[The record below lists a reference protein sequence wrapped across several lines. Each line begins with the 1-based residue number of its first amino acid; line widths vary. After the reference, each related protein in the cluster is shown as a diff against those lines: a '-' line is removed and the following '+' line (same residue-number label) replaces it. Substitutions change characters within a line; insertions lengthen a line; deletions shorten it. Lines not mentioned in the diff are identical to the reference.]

1 MAARLSAP
9 LFQLRAEANAANPN
23 RDKASDG
30 WISDAAHASRG
41 YPTTKHSANPRGV
54 VHAIDL
60 DKDGIDTARMISV
73 VQADP
78 RSHLWIFNRQI
89 ALRRE
94 GWRRRY
100 YSGPNPHDKHMHVED
115 QDSASVENDSRAWG
129 YSGGTTPAPSP
140 TAGGGISRFA
150 TVRQSRTASATART
164 LQRAANKLGAR
175 LTVDGIPGP
184 KTIAWVRAF
193 QTQYKLKGGADGVV
207 GKMTWAAIAQALLN
221 VHGRGIVVDGDF
233 GNLSK
238 AATRAVQQLYGL
250 TPDGIFG
257 PNTLARLVA

>member
-1 MAARLSAP
+1 MAARLSSP

-30 WISDAAHASRG
+30 WISDAAHAQRG

-60 DKDGIDTARMISV
+60 DKDGVDMPRMIAIF
-73 VQADP
+73 QADP

-94 GWRRRY
+94 GWRRRS
-100 YSGPNPHDKHMHVED
+100 YSGPNPHDKHGHFED
-115 QDSASVENDSRAWG
+115 QDSAAVENDSRPWG
-129 YSGGTTPAPSP
+129 YAGGTTPAPSP

-175 LTVDGIPGP
+175 LSVDGVPGP

-193 QTQYKLKGGADGVV
+193 QTQYKLGADGVV
-207 GKMTWAAIAQALLN
+207 GKKTWAAIAQALLN
-221 VHGRGIVVDGDF
+221 AHGQAIVVDGDF
-233 GNLSK
+233 GTRSK
-238 AATRAVQQLYGL
+238 AATRAVQQRYGL
-250 TPDGIFG
+250 SPDGIFG

>member
-1 MAARLSAP
+1 MAARLSSP
-9 LFQLRAEANAANPN
+9 LYQLRAEANAANPA
-23 RDKASDG
+23 RDKGSDG
-30 WISDAAHASRG
+30 WISDAAHAQRG

-54 VHAIDL
+54 VHAVDF
-60 DKDGIDTARMISV
+60 DKDGIDTARMIAI

-100 YSGPNPHDKHMHVED
+100 YDGPNDHTKHIHVED
-115 QDSASVENDSRAWG
+115 QDSAAVENDSRAWG

-140 TAGGGISRFA
+140 PAGGISRFA
-150 TVRQSRTASATART
+150 TVRQSRSASSVGRT

-175 LTVDGIPGP
+175 LSVDGIPGP
-184 KTIAWVRAF
+184 RTVAWVRAF
-193 QTQYKLKGGADGVV
+193 QTQHKLGADGVV
-207 GKMTWAAIAQALLN
+207 GKKTWAAIAQALLN
-221 VHGRGIVVDGDF
+221 VHGQAIVVDGDF
-233 GNLSK
+233 GTRSK
-238 AATRAVQQLYGL
+238 AATRAVQQRYGL
-250 TPDGIFG
+250 NPDAIFG